1 MGSMMI
7 VVLADGA
14 GADREAGELIQ
25 LLLEAPY
32 LLRLELGEEDLGGL

>member
-7 VVLADGA
+7 VVLTDGS
-14 GADREAGELIQ
+14 GADREARELIQ

-32 LLRLELGEEDLGGL
+32 LLGLKRKTWGV